1 MQFVSGNPACSRL
14 KKRNAPEYDDACGE
28 SRFETG
34 GRVPEKSVM
43 NLNDYKTECCAELT
57 LNSYNMDTNIW
68 GGTSPGLLDRIK
80 FLDEYF
86 GDGFREHLLGSDKET
101 TDIYMKEIS
110 SLFIREGYDGHNLS
124 KISSQWGNNK
134 FKEQMKTIIDQTAE
148 AAKAKAEAAEAAEAA
163 KAKAEA
169 AEEPPD
175 GSFGGGSALRSLK
188 SRRSW
193 RRRNSKTK
201 KRKYKTKRRKSK
213 SKMRKSKRR

>member
-14 KKRNAPEYDDACGE
+14 KKRNAPEYNDACGE
-28 SRFETG
+28 SRFEIG

-68 GGTSPGLLDRIK
+68 GGTSPGLLGRIK

-110 SLFIREGYDGHNLS
+110 SLFIREGYDGHNLL

-148 AAKAKAEAAEAAEAA
+148 AAKAKAEAAE
-163 KAKAEA
+163 
-169 AEEPPD
+169 EPPD
-175 GSFGGGSALRSLK
+175 GSLGGGSALRSLK

-193 RRRNSKTK
+193 RRGNSKTK

>member
-14 KKRNAPEYDDACGE
+14 KKRNAPDYDDACGE

-86 GDGFREHLLGSDKET
+86 VLLLVHRAV
-101 TDIYMKEIS
+101 DIIGTCPLVVARLEPR
-110 SLFIREGYDGHNLS
+110 FIKVNTIFVYDRRDCI
-124 KISSQWGNNK
+124 K
-134 FKEQMKTIIDQTAE
+134 
-148 AAKAKAEAAEAAEAA
+148 
-163 KAKAEA
+163 
-169 AEEPPD
+169 
-175 GSFGGGSALRSLK
+175 K
-188 SRRSW
+188 S
-193 RRRNSKTK
+193 
-201 KRKYKTKRRKSK
+201 
-213 SKMRKSKRR
+213 